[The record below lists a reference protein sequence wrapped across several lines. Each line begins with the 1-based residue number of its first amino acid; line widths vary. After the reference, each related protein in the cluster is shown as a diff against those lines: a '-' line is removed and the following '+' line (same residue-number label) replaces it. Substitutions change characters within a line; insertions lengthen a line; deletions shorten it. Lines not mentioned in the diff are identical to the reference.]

1 MGHLKTLIDKALIT
15 NYQLA
20 QISGLSHAYISMLDS
35 GKISKYKKDKLVFI
49 GVALNLSIDDINKLL
64 NYYDFESISEND
76 VPLFINAAKRRKIIG
91 LQPLY
96 DNIGFDLLLLSLERL
111 NGDEIIVSDRITN
124 RLSPPKYAIY
134 KELHRKGIEDILYL
148 KIKSACVEKRK
159 KIFYKTLRKYRIH
172 HLVCEEC
179 LKNYI
184 KHFKENKNERDFI
197 ITHFSFF

>member
-1 MGHLKTLIDKALIT
+1 MS
-15 NYQLA
+15 
-20 QISGLSHAYISMLDS
+20 QISGLSHEYISMLDS
-35 GKISKYKKDKLVFI
+35 GQISKYKKDKLVFI
-49 GVALNLSIDDINKLL
+49 GVAVNCQFMIRINLL
-64 NYYDFESISEND
+64 NYSAFESISESD

-148 KIKSACVEKRK
+148 KIKSACVEKRN

-172 HLVCEEC
+172 QLVCEEC

-184 KHFKENKNERDFI
+184 KHFLENKNERDFI
-197 ITHFSFF
+197 ITHFVSFSKAILSSK